1 MGVSLEARYSMKLLI
16 LLAVVGCALA
26 DADSDA
32 GLFYGGLGYGYGGYG
47 GLGYVGYAGYGG
59 LGYSGYGYRGYP
71 LRLDTLP
78 ATVGGGLVPT
88 ASGGLVPADE
98 PAVAHARAA
107 HLSTKAAAYG
117 YGLTGYSSGLVG
129 LGYAH
134 SIGKR
139 SADAD
144 ADAYYGY
151 GLGYSNLGYSNI
163 GYSNL
168 GYANL
173 GYSNL
178 GYAGYHGYTGPLADA
193 SPAGTSPAGLVR
205 TASGG
210 IVPAPTTTGASVLN
224 NGAYWW

>member
-1 MGVSLEARYSMKLLI
+1 MGVSSNTHFTMKLLVV
-16 LLAVVGCALA
+16 LAVVGCALA
-26 DADSDA
+26 DSEADA
-32 GLFYGGLGYGYGGYG
+32 YYGY
-47 GLGYVGYAGYGG
+47 G
-59 LGYSGYGYRGYP
+59 LGYSNLGYSNLGYSNLGYAGHLGYGGHGGYRGP
-71 LRLDTLP
+71 LRTDTLP

-107 HLSTKAAAYG
+107 HLSTKAATYG
-117 YGLTGYSSGLVG
+117 YGLNGYNSGLVG

-151 GLGYSNLGYSNI
+151 GLGYSNLGY
-163 GYSNL
+163 
-168 GYANL
+168 
-173 GYSNL
+173 
-178 GYAGYHGYTGPLADA
+178 AGYHRYTGPLADPY
-193 SPAGTSPAGLVR
+193 PAGTSPAGLVR

>member
-1 MGVSLEARYSMKLLI
+1 MG
-16 LLAVVGCALA
+16 
-26 DADSDA
+26 
-32 GLFYGGLGYGYGGYG
+32 GYGGY
-47 GLGYVGYAGYGG
+47 
-59 LGYSGYGYRGYP
+59 RGP
-71 LRLDTLP
+71 LRTDTLP
-78 ATVGGGLVPT
+78 ATVG
-88 ASGGLVPADE
+88 GGLVPADE

-117 YGLTGYSSGLVG
+117 YGLHGYSSGLVG

-144 ADAYYGY
+144 SDAYYGY
-151 GLGYSNLGYSNI
+151 GLGY
-163 GYSNL
+163 

-173 GYSNL
+173 GYAGHL
-178 GYAGYHGYTGPLADA
+178 GYGGYAGYHGYTGPLADVY
-193 SPAGTSPAGLVR
+193 PAGTSPAGLVR

>member
-1 MGVSLEARYSMKLLI
+1 MGVSSNTHFTMKLLVV
-16 LLAVVGCALA
+16 LAVVGCALA
-26 DADSDA
+26 DSEADA
-32 GLFYGGLGYGYGGYG
+32 YYGYGLGYTNLDYANLGYAGHLGYGGYG
-47 GLGYVGYAGYGG
+47 G
-59 LGYSGYGYRGYP
+59 YRGP
-71 LRLDTLP
+71 LRTDTLP

-107 HLSTKAAAYG
+107 HLSTKAAAFG
-117 YGLTGYSSGLVG
+117 YGLHGYSSGLVG

-151 GLGYSNLGYSNI
+151 GLGYSNLGYSHL

-168 GYANL
+168 GYSNL

-193 SPAGTSPAGLVR
+193 YPAGTSPAGLVR

>member
-1 MGVSLEARYSMKLLI
+1 MGVSSNTHFTMKLLVV
-16 LLAVVGCALA
+16 LAVVGCALA
-26 DADSDA
+26 DSEADA
-32 GLFYGGLGYGYGGYG
+32 YYGYGLGYSN
-47 GLGYVGYAGYGG
+47 LGYSNLGYSNLEYAGHLGYAGYGG
-59 LGYSGYGYRGYP
+59 YHGP
-71 LRLDTLP
+71 LRTDTLP

-117 YGLTGYSSGLVG
+117 YGLTG

-134 SIGKR
+134 
-139 SADAD
+139 
-144 ADAYYGY
+144 
-151 GLGYSNLGYSNI
+151 I

-193 SPAGTSPAGLVR
+193 YPAGTSPAGLVR

>member
-1 MGVSLEARYSMKLLI
+1 MGVSSNTHFTMKLLVV
-16 LLAVVGCALA
+16 LAVVGCALA
-26 DADSDA
+26 DSEADA
-32 GLFYGGLGYGYGGYG
+32 YYGYGLGYSN
-47 GLGYVGYAGYGG
+47 LGYAGHLGYAGYGG
-59 LGYSGYGYRGYP
+59 YHGP
-71 LRLDTLP
+71 LRTDTLP

-117 YGLTGYSSGLVG
+117 YGLHGYSSGLVG

-144 ADAYYGY
+144 AYYGY
-151 GLGYSNLGYSNI
+151 GLGY
-163 GYSNL
+163 

-173 GYSNL
+173 GYAGHL
-178 GYAGYHGYTGPLADA
+178 GYGGYAGYHGYTGPLADA
-193 SPAGTSPAGLVR
+193 YPAGTSPAGLVR

-224 NGAYWW
+224 NHAYWW

>member
-1 MGVSLEARYSMKLLI
+1 MKLLVV
-16 LLAVVGCALA
+16 LAAVVGCALA
-26 DADSDA
+26 DSDA
-32 GLFYGGLGYGYGGYG
+32 DAYYGYGLGYGYGYLGYAGHLGYG
-47 GLGYVGYAGYGG
+47 GYG
-59 LGYSGYGYRGYP
+59 GYRGP
-71 LRLDTLP
+71 LRTDTLP

-117 YGLTGYSSGLVG
+117 YGLNGYSSGLVG

-163 GYSNL
+163 GYSNI

-173 GYSNL
+173 GYS
-178 GYAGYHGYTGPLADA
+178 GYHGYTGPLADA
-193 SPAGTSPAGLVR
+193 YPAGTSPAGLVR

>member
-1 MGVSLEARYSMKLLI
+1 MKLLVV
-16 LLAVVGCALA
+16 LAVVGYALA
-26 DADSDA
+26 DSEADA
-32 GLFYGGLGYGYGGYG
+32 YYGYGLGYGYGYANLGYAGHLGYG
-47 GLGYVGYAGYGG
+47 GYGGYGG
-59 LGYSGYGYRGYP
+59 YRGP
-71 LRLDTLP
+71 LRTDTLP

-117 YGLTGYSSGLVG
+117 YGLNGYNSGLVG

-151 GLGYSNLGYSNI
+151 GLGYGY
-163 GYSNL
+163 

-173 GYSNL
+173 GYAGHL
-178 GYAGYHGYTGPLADA
+178 GYGGYHGYTGPLADA
-193 SPAGTSPAGLVR
+193 YPAGTSPAGLVR

>member
-1 MGVSLEARYSMKLLI
+1 MGVSSNTHLTMKLLVV
-16 LLAVVGCALA
+16 LAVVGCALA
-26 DADSDA
+26 DSEADA
-32 GLFYGGLGYGYGGYG
+32 YYGYGLGYSN
-47 GLGYVGYAGYGG
+47 LGYSNLGYSNFGYSNLGYAGR
-59 LGYSGYGYRGYP
+59 LGYSGYGGYRGP
-71 LRLDTLP
+71 LRTDTLP

-117 YGLTGYSSGLVG
+117 YGLHGYSSGLVG

-151 GLGYSNLGYSNI
+151 GLGYSNFGYN
-163 GYSNL
+163 NL
-168 GYANL
+168 GYNNF
-173 GYSNL
+173 GYNNL
-178 GYAGYHGYTGPLADA
+178 GYAG
-193 SPAGTSPAGLVR
+193 
-205 TASGG
+205 
-210 IVPAPTTTGASVLN
+210 
-224 NGAYWW
+224 

>member
-1 MGVSLEARYSMKLLI
+1 MKLLI

-32 GLFYGGLGYGYGGYG
+32 GLFYGGLGLGYG
-47 GLGYVGYAGYGG
+47 GYAGYGG
-59 LGYSGYGYRGYP
+59 LGYSGYGYRSYP

-117 YGLTGYSSGLVG
+117 YGLHGYSSGLVG

-139 SADAD
+139 S
-144 ADAYYGY
+144 
-151 GLGYSNLGYSNI
+151 
-163 GYSNL
+163 
-168 GYANL
+168 
-173 GYSNL
+173 
-178 GYAGYHGYTGPLADA
+178 
-193 SPAGTSPAGLVR
+193 
-205 TASGG
+205 
-210 IVPAPTTTGASVLN
+210 
-224 NGAYWW
+224 

>member
-1 MGVSLEARYSMKLLI
+1 M
-16 LLAVVGCALA
+16 VGCALA
-26 DADSDA
+26 DSEADA
-32 GLFYGGLGYGYGGYG
+32 YYGYGLGYGYGYANLGYAGHLGYG
-47 GLGYVGYAGYGG
+47 GYG
-59 LGYSGYGYRGYP
+59 GYRGP
-71 LRLDTLP
+71 LRTDTLP

-117 YGLTGYSSGLVG
+117 YGFNGYSSPLVG

-151 GLGYSNLGYSNI
+151 GLGY
-163 GYSNL
+163 

-173 GYSNL
+173 GYAGHL
-178 GYAGYHGYTGPLADA
+178 GYGGYAGYHGYTGPLADA
-193 SPAGTSPAGLVR
+193 YPAGTSPAGLVR

>member
-1 MGVSLEARYSMKLLI
+1 MKLLI

-32 GLFYGGLGYGYGGYG
+32 GLFYGGLGYGYG
-47 GLGYVGYAGYGG
+47 
-59 LGYSGYGYRGYP
+59 GYP

-107 HLSTKAAAYG
+107 HLSLKFGHHGIY
-117 YGLTGYSSGLVG
+117 
-129 LGYAH
+129 
-134 SIGKR
+134 KR

-144 ADAYYGY
+144 SDAGVFYGGLGYGY
-151 GLGYSNLGYSNI
+151 GGYG
-163 GYSNL
+163 G
-168 GYANL
+168 
-173 GYSNL
+173 L
-178 GYAGYHGYTGPLADA
+178 GYAGYGGYGYAAPVADA
-193 SPAGTSPAGLVR
+193 LPATVGGGLVP

-210 IVPAPTTTGASVLN
+210 LVPAENHPVAGVDIPVPTGGYYGVYGGYGGVYGGLR
-224 NGAYWW
+224 GHLW

>member
-1 MGVSLEARYSMKLLI
+1 MGVSSNTHFTMKLLVV
-16 LLAVVGCALA
+16 LAAVVGCALA
-26 DADSDA
+26 DSDA
-32 GLFYGGLGYGYGGYG
+32 DAYYGYGLGYGYGYANLGYAGHLGYG
-47 GLGYVGYAGYGG
+47 GYG
-59 LGYSGYGYRGYP
+59 GYRGP
-71 LRLDTLP
+71 LRTDTLP

-107 HLSTKAAAYG
+107 HLSTKAATYG
-117 YGLTGYSSGLVG
+117 YGLTGYNSGLVG

-151 GLGYSNLGYSNI
+151 GLGYSNLGYSN
-163 GYSNL
+163 L

-193 SPAGTSPAGLVR
+193 YPAGLVR

-224 NGAYWW
+224 NHAYW

>member
-1 MGVSLEARYSMKLLI
+1 MKLLVV
-16 LLAVVGCALA
+16 LAVVGCVLA
-26 DADSDA
+26 DSEADA
-32 GLFYGGLGYGYGGYG
+32 YYGYGLGYSN
-47 GLGYVGYAGYGG
+47 LGYSNLGYNNLGYSNLGYAGHLGYAGYGG
-59 LGYSGYGYRGYP
+59 YHGP
-71 LRLDTLP
+71 LRTDTLP

-117 YGLTGYSSGLVG
+117 YGLNGYSSGLVG

-163 GYSNL
+163 GYSNI

-193 SPAGTSPAGLVR
+193 YPAGTSPA
-205 TASGG
+205 A
-210 IVPAPTTTGASVLN
+210 
-224 NGAYWW
+224 